1 MSPLRAVIDANVWV
15 SAAGFPGWG
24 PDKIVD
30 LARAGVFRS
39 ILSPLL
45 LEQVTRRLVKPP
57 FSLSPHLVERF
68 GDEMRSISEIVV
80 PDFTLAVITAKE
92 SDNRILEVAVAG
104 KADVIVTGDRRHLLP
119 LGSYAGI
126 PIVSPPDFLA
136 GYLATTP

>member
-1 MSPLRAVIDANVWV
+1 MSPIRAVIDANVWV
-15 SAAGFPGWG
+15 SAAGFPGRG

-30 LARAGVFRS
+30 LARAGVIRS

-80 PDFTLAVITAKE
+80 PDFTLSVITAKE

-119 LGSYAGI
+119 LGSYVGI
-126 PIVSPPDFLA
+126 PIMTRAAFLA
-136 GYLATTP
+136 DHLARMP